1 MWLIG
6 FYPLNIFSHQMCF
19 IRWILLIVYYKIDSC
34 LMHCYSFLKVLNQ
47 NLNLKFHQMNFCFE
61 FLDIHMNEKKK
72 LAMIAMALNGKKL
85 IFILF
90 WFFFFVVQ
98 HSLWLV
104 GLWLHAIGLI
114 YHSYV
119 HWFHNIMLDWDI
131 NHPLLQNFS
140 ENYF

>member
-1 MWLIG
+1 
-6 FYPLNIFSHQMCF
+6 
-19 IRWILLIVYYKIDSC
+19 
-34 LMHCYSFLKVLNQ
+34 
-47 NLNLKFHQMNFCFE
+47 
-61 FLDIHMNEKKK
+61 MNEKKK